1 MAPLVGITSVPRI
14 IKTLYD
20 PAAAAQ
26 TATQAIID
34 QVVAAGGI
42 PVILPVVAPAGAA
55 RQLAALDAL
64 VLAGGQDVDPTSYGR
79 PPAAEGAW
87 IAPDRDAHELAL
99 LAGARERGL
108 PVLGICRGLQ
118 LANVA
123 LGGDLVEHV
132 AGHDR
137 VVHESHAVQITPGTL
152 LHDATGCDEIAVN
165 TLHHQT
171 VGTLAPGLV
180 RSAIAQDGVPEAAE
194 ATDGPWLV
202 AVQWHPELM
211 GDAPGGHDLFAA
223 LVAHA

>member
-1 MAPLVGITSVPRI
+1 MTTPSSSQRAKNLSSLRLGSVRFLPLTLVQISMPRM
-14 IKTLYD
+14 
-20 PAAAAQ
+20 P
-26 TATQAIID
+26 
-34 QVVAAGGI
+34 
-42 PVILPVVAPAGAA
+42 
-55 RQLAALDAL
+55 
-64 VLAGGQDVDPTSYGR
+64 SC
-79 PPAAEGAW
+79 AAEGAW

-132 AGHDR
+132 DGHDAGDR
-137 VVHESHAVQITPGTL
+137 VEHEPHAVRIAPGTL
-152 LHDATGCDEIAVN
+152 LHDATGRDEIAVN

-180 RSAIAQDGVPEAAE
+180 RSATAQDGVPEAAE
-194 ATDGPWLV
+194 ATDGPWLL

-211 GDAPGGHDLFAA
+211 GDAPGGRDLFAA